1 MAFVK
6 EMAHINFGPFVS
18 HNTIPNKQEFG
29 TGVNIF
35 HNSWMIIWEKFLFLN
50 PFGKSLSFEEF
61 T

>member
-35 HNSWMIIWEKFLFLN
+35 PLKN
-50 PFGKSLSFEEF
+50 SLSLSRIAKKLRNCHVKQ
-61 T
+61 